1 MPCRELSHKRLRL
14 CNAACGTYIL
24 AAAAALSLAG
34 CGGQLVNFEPPQR
47 NGTNEKP
54 RQSTDDDTPG
64 APSRLLA
71 KLLGVNVGSPKS
83 DGGATRDAPD
93 RHIFCPEV
101 LILEGTEVSR
111 AYAGA
116 PPSSANLR
124 YQFAVTD
131 TARECKLDGDELTL
145 KIGVAG
151 KVLLG
156 PAGSAGSFTVPVR
169 MAILRKTDNQ
179 PELSKLYHATVAV
192 GQSATEA
199 EFSIVSEAL
208 HVPFIQDHAEQDYTI
223 KVGIDEGPAKTEKP
237 HKGGKS

>member
-1 MPCRELSHKRLRL
+1 MPCREISHKRLRL

-54 RQSTDDDTPG
+54 RQSTDGDT
-64 APSRLLA
+64 
-71 KLLGVNVGSPKS
+71 
-83 DGGATRDAPD
+83 PD

-131 TARECKLDGDELTL
+131 TARECKL
-145 KIGVAG
+145 
-151 KVLLG
+151 
-156 PAGSAGSFTVPVR
+156 
-169 MAILRKTDNQ
+169 
-179 PELSKLYHATVAV
+179 
-192 GQSATEA
+192 
-199 EFSIVSEAL
+199 
-208 HVPFIQDHAEQDYTI
+208 
-223 KVGIDEGPAKTEKP
+223 
-237 HKGGKS
+237 